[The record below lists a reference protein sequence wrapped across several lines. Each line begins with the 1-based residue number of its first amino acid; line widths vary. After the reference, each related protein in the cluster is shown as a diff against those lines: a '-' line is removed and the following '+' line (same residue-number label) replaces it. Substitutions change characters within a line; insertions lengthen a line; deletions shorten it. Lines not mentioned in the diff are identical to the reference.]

1 MDTGAC
7 THVHPRTMTKAT
19 VRKVSEASGNVVVAG
34 VQVRALGVKVGDE
47 VLVAETPEII
57 VIVPMPPD
65 PPTPLEPECTRGP
78 RQERLDR
85 VLAALE
91 RGAASGRWGRRRG
104 GR

>member
-1 MDTGAC
+1 
-7 THVHPRTMTKAT
+7 MTKAT
-19 VRKVSEASGNVVVAG
+19 VRKVFLSTGTPSVG
-34 VQVRALGVKVGDE
+34 VPVRSLGVEAGDE
-47 VLVAETPEII
+47 VLIAETPEII

-65 PPTPLEPECTRGP
+65 PPTPLEPDCTRGP